1 MPHERGRDGLPL
13 EDGKE
18 VGMTRYVAA
27 RGLLQASRDL
37 SIWWVWLLLAL
48 LLALLVLWFFSLRRV
63 GPHQAADDCQGLQA
77 LQDEQK
83 DGYKAG

>member
-1 MPHERGRDGLPL
+1 MPHERGRDGLPPC
-13 EDGKE
+13 KRQIR
-18 VGMTRYVAA
+18 GMNYMQVA
-27 RGLLQASRDL
+27 GMVLLGGGIST
-37 SIWWVWLLLAL
+37 WWVWLLLVL

-63 GPHQAADDCQGLQA
+63 GPHRAADDCQGLQA